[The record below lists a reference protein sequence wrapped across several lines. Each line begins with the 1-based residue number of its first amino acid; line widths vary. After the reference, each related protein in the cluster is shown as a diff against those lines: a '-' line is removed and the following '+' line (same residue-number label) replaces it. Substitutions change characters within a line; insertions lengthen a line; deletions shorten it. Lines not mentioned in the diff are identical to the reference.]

1 MQKEIG
7 KPVVTIELIGKPEY
21 RLRDLIEGISGENR
35 HREVD
40 WATLVGR
47 ECAWHAESLDQ
58 PL

>member
-7 KPVVTIELIGKPEY
+7 KPAVAVGPIGKPEY

-40 WATLVGR
+40 WATLAGR
-47 ECAWHAESLDQ
+47 EWAWHAESLNQ